1 MFSLDFKQKVDR
13 ILFGTLAYILDHIS
27 LLIGKFLNIDHSIT
41 KDNMNNVVIAKY
53 LGLGSIVRSQV
64 IIQDI
69 KNTFPDCKIYYL
81 TSVKNKKIFD
91 IIKDIDNVLTIDDSG
106 IVSMALSTFKL
117 VLQLLKIKV
126 DAFIDLEVYSRY
138 SSCIALMSCARNR
151 YGFFRND
158 IHWHVGIYTHMLYFN
173 NQKNI
178 TDIYLQISNYLTNS
192 NNYNK
197 ELQKFCF
204 KEEDKYE
211 IEKYFLENL
220 KSKNDNDIYI
230 GINANAS
237 ELALERRYPPNYF
250 VELIDNLSLI
260 KEKNIFIFLIGSP
273 NEKKYLEEE
282 IYNKLSDDSKYKV
295 FLTAGIFSLNA
306 SIFLLSKF
314 DLFITTDSGPLH
326 FAYAQN
332 INIISIWGPCSHLHY
347 SLPNYIKD
355 VPINS
360 NAYCSPC
367 IHLTIKPPCNGNN
380 ICLQKIYPKEIY
392 KNVIK
397 ILNILGIEK
406 YIIEE
411 KEKNINNSY
420 YLGSIDQTRP
430 DQTRPDQT
438 RPDQTRINM

>member
-41 KDNMNNVVIAKY
+41 KDNLNNVVIAKY

-69 KNTFPDCKIYYL
+69 KNAFPDCNIHYL

-106 IVSMALSTFKL
+106 IISMALSTFKL

-197 ELQKFCF
+197 ELPSFEF
-204 KEEDKYE
+204 KEENKLE
-211 IEKYFLENL
+211 VEKYFEDNKLN
-220 KSKNDNDIYI
+220 KDGNDIYI

-260 KEKNIFIFLIGSP
+260 KEKNIFIFLIGAP
-273 NEKKYLEEE
+273 DEKKYLEKE

-332 INIISIWGPCSHLHY
+332 INIISIWGTGSYFHY
-347 SLPNYIKD
+347 GLINYD
-355 VPINS
+355 REVYMSANV
-360 NAYCSPC
+360 YCSPC
-367 IHLTIKPPCNGNN
+367 LYLTVKSPCCGNN
-380 ICLQKIYPKEIY
+380 ICLKMIYPKEIY
-392 KNVIK
+392 EKSMEILK
-397 ILNILGIEK
+397 IPDTEN
-406 YIIEE
+406 YIGK
-411 KEKNINNSY
+411 KEKNIDHSY
-420 YLGSIDQTRP
+420 YLGSVIR
-430 DQTRPDQT
+430 
-438 RPDQTRINM
+438 

>member
-41 KDNMNNVVIAKY
+41 KDNLNNVVIAKY

-69 KNTFPDCKIYYL
+69 KNAFPDCNIHYL

-106 IVSMALSTFKL
+106 IISMALSTFKL

-151 YGFFRND
+151 YGFFRHD
-158 IHWHVGIYTHMLYFN
+158 IHWHIGIYTHILYFN
-173 NQKNI
+173 SQKNI

-197 ELQKFCF
+197 ELPSFEF
-204 KEEDKYE
+204 KEENKLE
-211 IEKYFLENL
+211 VEKYFEDNKLN
-220 KSKNDNDIYI
+220 KDGNDIYI

-332 INIISIWGPCSHLHY
+332 INIISIWGTGSYFHY
-347 SLPNYIKD
+347 GLINYD
-355 VPINS
+355 REVYMSANV
-360 NAYCSPC
+360 YCSPC
-367 IHLTIKPPCNGNN
+367 LYLTVKSPCCGNN
-380 ICLQKIYPKEIY
+380 ICLKMIYPKEIY
-392 KNVIK
+392 EKSMEILK
-397 ILNILGIEK
+397 IPDTEN
-406 YIIEE
+406 YIGK
-411 KEKNINNSY
+411 KEKNIDHSY
-420 YLGSIDQTRP
+420 YLGSVIR
-430 DQTRPDQT
+430 
-438 RPDQTRINM
+438 